1 MTREKILEDIIE
13 GYRNTIY
20 QRYQYQNIK
29 DKYEIPESI
38 NEETVNLLRDYFL
51 NYIYPEFNK
60 RAELNESFKS
70 LDNYIKHPK
79 KLLRILLDASH
90 LIFNYG
96 RHLPKILNTGLKA
109 MKSFRAAA
117 GFENNLVDEAIKNKI
132 EAPYDLS
139 KINTLINLLP
149 RKEIE
154 KFIDITQSLFEILH
168 DRILIEKIK
177 EIIQYLILV
186 MKTKKESYSLS
197 QIRGLEIGLEM
208 INKGDKLFN
217 RLAKEDQQNLVYL
230 ITEIE
235 KDILEINFKK
245 HKNPTRNKV

>member
-132 EAPYDLS
+132 EAPYNLS

-149 RKEIE
+149 HKEIE

-235 KDILEINFKK
+235 KDILEFNFKK